1 MHFTSWFEVQNMDS
15 PYQPPYFSY
24 NASFVNLVFSQDK
37 LSRVKAKNWFFRS
50 LWYKHIQKE

>member
-37 LSRVKAKNWFFRS
+37 LSRVKAKN
-50 LWYKHIQKE
+50 